1 MSTCSAMPRARHDAS
16 RIAARRGDKGRP
28 WDKGKGFDFSAP
40 ITAIQPTS
48 AVGHL
53 DAGRIWFKVNGE
65 VKPNA
70 DPRVLIWPVP
80 DSIAYLSQLYTLKP
94 GDLICTGTPVGV
106 GSVQRGGRLSGGDD
120 GLDELSINIAD

>member
-1 MSTCSAMPRARHDAS
+1 MLRARHDAS
-16 RIAARRGDKGRP
+16 RFAARPSDRGRP
-28 WDKGKGFDFSAP
+28 WGPGTGFYFSAP
-40 ITAIQPTS
+40 SSAIRPAS
-48 AVGHL
+48 ALGDR
-53 DAGRIWFKVNGE
+53 DAGRIWFKVNGDI
-65 VKPNA
+65 KQNS